1 MMNLGNFNFM
11 VEPRVLDAFAH
22 LNRVGADINQFDM
35 NDLEMIRATL
45 KQIGSSAA
53 EVVPGS
59 SAKITL
65 VGDKGAEIENQ
76 PDGSAECITSTETW
90 GYLIPESMGMY
101 AIERRKRVLSY
112 EEIWSESELPAQIQ
126 EANSI
131 ACYPL
136 SSREEVMAV
145 LYVCLNDNRQF
156 SDLELLMLDNYAN
169 LAAINI
175 LLILQQYQALQE
187 QLQKERE
194 LRRLRRAGMLL
205 SSRTGLKDTL
215 DTILQ
220 VALEVTDAIYGIF
233 RLVDNSGKYLVC
245 EAISG
250 VGLSQPAIEVL
261 PIDGQ
266 SVMAWVAKRRE
277 PVMVSDLRQESWGQV
292 YYPFDRELEMR
303 SELAVPLIGASG
315 RLEGVLNL
323 ESPLV
328 NAFDKQDRYI
338 LQILASQAV
347 VAIQEVR
354 LLDALQ
360 DISLM
365 LSRYSLPD
373 LYQYLVERGCDL
385 LNAPYGMIWLRDK
398 DILVLQAVQKPEQE
412 SDLIMIPE
420 GAAANKPATRVK
432 LENSLAGR
440 AVLDGAPVAVLTND
454 SLEQIEY
461 SDLQYLHGIGS
472 ALSVP
477 LFASPVGA
485 PVGAFCIHSGP
496 EDHRDFSQSDWD
508 KKVLEILGHYATLA
522 SQLSAQ
528 QEALRVA
535 QDQRALTEAFAAI
548 GDIAANLLHR
558 LNNKIGTIPVRV
570 EEIQDKC
577 APLLASDNY
586 LDKNLVEIQRSAT
599 EAMTVVRESL
609 VHLHP
614 IQLAPVSVSRS
625 VSEAVKGIRI
635 PLGVEVT
642 TEGLTILPPVQAG
655 STRLDLVFINL
666 IENAIDAMMEKGGTG
681 WKIHISGTAA
691 NGWVKILVSDNGPGI
706 PPQLHERIFEF
717 NYSSRASAHPGK
729 LGFGLWWVKSL
740 IVRFGGS
747 VSVESDGSTGTTF
760 TLHLPQARG
769 SELE

>member
-1 MMNLGNFNFM
+1 M

-22 LNRVGADINQFDM
+22 LNRVGAEINQFELD
-35 NDLEMIRATL
+35 DLVIIRTML
-45 KQIGSSAA
+45 KQISSSAA
-53 EVVPGS
+53 EIVPGS
-59 SAKITL
+59 SAVITL
-65 VGDKGAEIENQ
+65 IGDKGTEIDNQ
-76 PDGSAECITSTETW
+76 PIVSVEGTKATGLTDFE
-90 GYLIPESMGMY
+90 IPEGMGMR
-101 AIERRKRVLSY
+101 AVERRKRVLSY
-112 EEIWSESELPAQIQ
+112 EEVWPEKAGLAQGQSE
-126 EANSI
+126 NYI
-131 ACYPL
+131 ACFPL
-136 SSREEVMAV
+136 SSRGEVLAV
-145 LYVCLNDNRQF
+145 LYICLNEDRRF

-169 LAAINI
+169 LAAMN
-175 LLILQQYQALQE
+175 LLLALQQYQAQQE

-277 PVMVSDLRQESWGQV
+277 PVIVSDLRQESWGQV

-323 ESPLV
+323 ESPSV

-347 VAIQEVR
+347 VSIQEVR
-354 LLDALQ
+354 LLNALQ

-373 LYQYLVERGCDL
+373 LFHYLVERGCDL

-398 DILVLQAVQKPEQE
+398 DTLVLQAVQTPEIE
-412 SDLIMIPE
+412 GEPIMIPE
-420 GAAANKPATRVK
+420 GGAANKPATRLK
-432 LENSLAGR
+432 MEDSLAGR
-440 AVLDGAPVAVLTND
+440 AVLEGVPITFLAND
-454 SLEQIEY
+454 TSTVIEY
-461 SDLQYLHGIGS
+461 LDLQYLHGSGS
-472 ALSVP
+472 ALCVP
-477 LFASPVGA
+477 LYSSPAGS

-496 EDHRDFSQSDWD
+496 DDDRDFSQSDWD

-522 SQLSAQ
+522 SQLSDQ

-570 EEIQDKC
+570 EGIQDKC

-586 LDKNLVEIQRSAT
+586 LEKNLFEIQHSAT
-599 EAMTVVRESL
+599 DAMTVVRESL

-614 IQLAPVSVSRS
+614 IQLAPVSVARS
-625 VSEAVKGIRI
+625 VSEALKGVRI
-635 PLGVEVT
+635 PLGVEVAA
-642 TEGLTILPPVQAG
+642 EGLEILPPVQAG

-666 IENAIDAMMEKGGTG
+666 IENAVDAMMEKGGTG
-681 WKIHISGTAA
+681 WKIQISGTAA
-691 NGWVKILVSDNGPGI
+691 NGWVRILVSDNGPGI

-740 IVRFGGS
+740 IVRFGGNI
-747 VSVESDGSTGTTF
+747 SVESDGNTGTTF
-760 TLHLPQARG
+760 ILNLPQARG